1 MHRFF
6 LPAAECGNVELQL
19 TEREAHHALHVLRVR
34 PGDRVTV
41 LDGEGRELHCEV
53 VAVTRHAVR
62 LKVVR
67 TEFAP
72 APLCKTTLLQAIP
85 KGKLFEFIV
94 QKATELGT
102 IRIVPL
108 LTERVVT
115 HLDEKDGVHKV
126 EKWRQVAIE
135 ASKQCGA
142 LWLPQI
148 EPPVTPAQ
156 FLARQEPIELP
167 LLASLLGERRHPRKC
182 FEEFHATHG
191 RIPGSAAVWIG
202 PEGDFT
208 LAETEL
214 ILTSGAMPIT
224 LGPQVLRTETA
235 ALYCLSVVQYELQA
249 IR

>member
-6 LPAAECGNVELQL
+6 LPAAECRDAELQL

-34 PGDRVTV
+34 QGDRVSV
-41 LDGEGRELHCEV
+41 LDGEGHEFRCEV
-53 VAVTRHAVR
+53 LSVARPAVR

-67 TEFAP
+67 TESATVP
-72 APLCKTTLLQAIP
+72 ICRTTLLQAIP
-85 KGKLFEFIV
+85 KGKLFDFII
-94 QKATELGT
+94 QKATELGAF
-102 IRIVPL
+102 RIVPL

-115 HLDEKDGVHKV
+115 LLDEMDGAHKA

-135 ASKQCGA
+135 AIKQCGA

-156 FLARQEPIELP
+156 FLARHEPIELP
-167 LLASLLGERRHPRKC
+167 LIAALQGETCHPRRC
-182 FEEFHATHG
+182 FEDFHATRG
-191 RIPGSAAVWIG
+191 RMPSSAAVWIG

-208 LAETEL
+208 PTEAEL
-214 ILTSGAMPIT
+214 ILTSGAIPIT

-235 ALYCLSVVQYELQA
+235 ALYCLSVIQYEFQA
-249 IR
+249 AR